1 MFTIEQRKAKRGG
14 KILIDIQ
21 RNAYAHTSVAP
32 YAVRPRPG
40 APVATPLHWEE
51 LEDKAT
57 HPQRWTV
64 ESVPDRL
71 EAEGDPWRTLERA
84 ATSLTRARE
93 LLRQALA
100 ESRRVS

>member
-71 EAEGDPWRTLERA
+71 EAERDPWRTLERA

-93 LLRQALA
+93 LLGQALA